1 VRHQNSVFHDLLKR
15 VPWAEFDRLV
25 AAHKADH
32 RVRRLLTKSQFI
44 ALYGQLSGAGRL
56 REIVG
61 GLESHDGDGHVV
73 VRQRLTRARVL
84 PFFAKLPRC
93 RIGIEACAHLALLA
107 AGTPGAGAMTCG

>member
-1 VRHQNSVFHDLLKR
+1 MRHQNSVFHDLLKR

-84 PFFAKLPRC
+84 HSSPSCRGVGAASRRALTSHYWPR
-93 RIGIEACAHLALLA
+93 ELLAL
-107 AGTPGAGAMTCG
+107 GP